1 MLKANNG
8 KFLSAS
14 SGDKSLRCN
23 MDSRELEGA
32 FQATPLVDGNFIFQ
46 SVTSK
51 LFWRRDTDND
61 DWIIADTKKEAAL
74 EDRFCHFNASRVS
87 KNMITIRC
95 VGYDSGLFVLR
106 SDNENKLKAV
116 SSSVDNAATHFTVY
130 DGTSNK
136 HIFNVKYLLGLAEV
150 TDIRPLVVG
159 QGSVVNNGGQ
169 NADLQVQV
177 SFTESVSTSNRWMTS
192 QTVGLETS
200 LTVSAG
206 IPEIASVEATVT
218 VGVEKTTETELGK
231 EMTNL
236 LTFQSG
242 YLIKDVPPGGEAK
255 VAVEC
260 TRGKCRVPFTYSTKA
275 TRLDGIDT
283 KVEDEIGGVY
293 EGVSIFNVRGV
304 ISGSAPSKP
313 AATSKPATG
322 SGGLVGSVVSGTGT
336 VERWS
341 AFCDEGFLS
350 EQLLRIHRREKSYLS
365 LEGANRDLGA
375 RRTRKYPED
384 KTKISSHFQLR
395 YAVSYQADFKFAG
408 VGDSRV
414 SWLPRRGSTQTMI
427 QEKTTKNRRVKL
439 TRSFL
444 ATLKLFPE
452 WDPPLSRN
460 TSDGKTAAMEP
471 KTRPRRSKSS
481 AGCSSRTRN
490 QERWIDN
497 GTLGNG
503 AELGRCRWHC
513 DFVRIWSCSWCLGAG
528 TGARD
533 V

>member
-1 MLKANNG
+1 MTSNTKPVRLPHYFTLKNAEGNYLTLSAVLNYLPFNFFSSKERTRLSTYEALYNSKDNSDSTVMIRAPNGRYWRRFYDNSSPGTIPSAHEEPKDPSDKTYHFQIVEAPDAKNKIVIKSTIDGLDVFPAAEVQNAESLALNFPTFLMLKANNG

-336 VERWS
+336 VVS
-341 AFCDEGFLS
+341 GVTKGT
-350 EQLLRIHRREKSYLS
+350 EKVVGGVVGS
-365 LEGANRDLGA
+365 LFG
-375 RRTRKYPED
+375 
-384 KTKISSHFQLR
+384 
-395 YAVSYQADFKFAG
+395 
-408 VGDSRV
+408 
-414 SWLPRRGSTQTMI
+414 
-427 QEKTTKNRRVKL
+427 
-439 TRSFL
+439 
-444 ATLKLFPE
+444 
-452 WDPPLSRN
+452 
-460 TSDGKTAAMEP
+460 
-471 KTRPRRSKSS
+471 
-481 AGCSSRTRN
+481 
-490 QERWIDN
+490 
-497 GTLGNG
+497 
-503 AELGRCRWHC
+503 
-513 DFVRIWSCSWCLGAG
+513 
-528 TGARD
+528 
-533 V
+533 